1 VSTRGRKQRP
11 WRTLRCV
18 VEVKVPPSN
27 RSTEKDLSFHVS
39 EALADYKID
48 SRLVAGIPLPRSGRP
63 DTFFAIPNMKGFTH
77 VFRAEAKR
85 PPERSIFERLLL
97 KAVFYILWSVT
108 RHNASARRN
117 VEKWR
122 QDVREYLGTPDRD
135 DDMPDI
141 AEIAARDGAAAGDKH
156 LTPA

>member
-1 VSTRGRKQRP
+1 MSTRGRKQRS

-48 SRLVAGIPLPRSGRP
+48 SRLVAGLPMPRSGRP
-63 DTFFAIPNMKGFTH
+63 DTYYSIPKVKGFTH

-85 PPERSIFERLLL
+85 PPEHTVFEKLVIRALYAILMFTMPRSR
-97 KAVFYILWSVT
+97 
-108 RHNASARRN
+108 SAR
-117 VEKWR
+117 E
-122 QDVREYLGTPDRD
+122 
-135 DDMPDI
+135 
-141 AEIAARDGAAAGDKH
+141 AAAMLRED
-156 LTPA
+156 LTSFVS